1 MKTLELAGYEVPIE
15 DVDDVQVI
23 VDVCLKRHPPY
34 SPEKYTKAVAFA
46 QLWLATWAEHCAI
59 MDRQQLTGGR

>member
-1 MKTLELAGYEVPIE
+1 
-15 DVDDVQVI
+15 